1 MQSVEYGCY
10 PGRVLKDGVCKPVI
24 QFPVRM
30 LYSLHVLCNV
40 RVSALTNDTSYVL
53 SKVRW
58 SVRRNLVNSYIKS
71 DIELKDF
78 YFLPEPPINIGHRDG
93 LIFYELEVS
102 LSYSLLYITRINRDV
117 VEREL
122 INTSQNIRMN
132 HSINGSAK
140 ISFSLEGVRFSN
152 ISKTLLSN
160 NTIESDYNLYKNNY
174 RSALL
179 VHPGVDAIVSE
190 LLVCSHQL
198 YEQTEVKIDFNN
210 YRLVVEK
217 TKEAFYIGDFII
229 DYKNRYHVCAKLPP
243 PSSLSSSLV
252 DSLNTL
258 TTVLNII
265 SSLLLVLLFVIYL
278 LIPEL
283 RTVPGVNVMSSTFS
297 LFCMQLTYSV
307 SNVMRKGSLPC
318 KITGVLLH
326 YFWLCLCSCFF
337 ICCFHMFISFRSL
350 NIIHQ
355 TNNHKQFNRYL
366 MFSYG
371 LPFIVVSASA
381 FISWYATGDIGY
393 GTNLCFVEGLVQNTI
408 TFMIPI
414 AFTCLGNILLFVF
427 TIININLDKNIQKSK
442 KNKSELV
449 IFFKLFCLTGSVWIL
464 QVIDSFLQLSF
475 FSFVATILTSSQ
487 GIFIFLSFA
496 TSPWILKYF
505 KKMTGRPIANQ
516 EDINK

>member
-1 MQSVEYGCY
+1 M
-10 PGRVLKDGVCKPVI
+10 RDGVCKPVI
-24 QFPVRM
+24 QFPVRIK
-30 LYSLHVLCNV
+30 YSLHVLCSL

-71 DIELKDF
+71 DIELKAF
-78 YFLPEPPINIGHRDG
+78 YFLPELPINIGHRDG

-102 LSYSLLYITRINRDV
+102 LSYTLLYITRFNRDV

-122 INTSQNIRMN
+122 INTPQNIRIN
-132 HSINGSAK
+132 YSINGSAK
-140 ISFSLEGVRFSN
+140 ISFSFESFRFSN
-152 ISKTLLSN
+152 ISKTLSSH
-160 NTIESDYNLYKNNY
+160 NTIESDYNSYKNY
-174 RSALL
+174 YQDALL
-179 VHPGVDAIVSE
+179 IRPGVDIIVSE
-190 LLVCSHQL
+190 LLVCFHQFF
-198 YEQTEVKIDFNN
+198 EQTEVNIDFDN
-210 YRLVVEK
+210 YRVVVKK

-229 DYKNRYHVCAKLPP
+229 DYKNRFRVCAKLPP

-252 DSLNTL
+252 ESLNTL

-265 SSLLLVLLFVIYL
+265 SSLFLVLLFVIYL

-297 LFCMQLTYSV
+297 LFCMQLTYTV

-326 YFWLCLCSCFF
+326 YFWLCLCCCFF
-337 ICCFHMFISFRSL
+337 ICCFHMIKSFRS
-350 NIIHQ
+350 Q
-355 TNNHKQFNRYL
+355 TVIQTTHSHKQFFRYL

-371 LPFIVVSASA
+371 FPFIVVSSNAL
-381 FISWYATGDIGY
+381 ISRYVTGNIGY
-393 GTNLCFVEGLVQNTI
+393 GTTICFVEGLIQNI
-408 TFMIPI
+408 TTFIIPI
-414 AFTCLGNILLFVF
+414 ILTCLGNILLFF
-427 TIININLDKNIQKSK
+427 LTIISINLDKNIQKSK

-475 FSFVATILTSSQ
+475 FSFVAAILTSSQ
-487 GIFIFLSFA
+487 GLFIFLSFA
-496 TSPWILKYF
+496 TSPRIFKYL
-505 KKMTGRPIANQ
+505 KKMMSRPMTH
-516 EDINK
+516 